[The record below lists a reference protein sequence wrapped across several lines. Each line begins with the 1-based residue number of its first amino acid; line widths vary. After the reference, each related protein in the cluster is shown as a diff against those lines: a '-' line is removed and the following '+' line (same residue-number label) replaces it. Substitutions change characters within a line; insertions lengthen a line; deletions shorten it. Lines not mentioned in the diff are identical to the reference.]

1 MATLLLLAS
10 TALAQRSPAS
20 PGIIITTPEVDLA
33 YETYGASSPATSV
46 IVANGG
52 PGLSH
57 IYMLQNDVWTRLSHH
72 RQIVFYDQRGTGKSK
87 HVKPDASW
95 GMDEQ
100 LADME
105 AVRAKFGFQKFDL
118 VGDSYGGLLAM
129 AYAAAHPEHIEKLI
143 LSDSAAPAWK
153 DIVRVLPD
161 VFPDV
166 LEQIAA
172 REKSNGNSPAAADQR
187 IRDHF
192 LMLFYSEANRDAYL
206 AGVKDLE
213 SVPQVSAAVQKP
225 TKTLDLQPQ
234 TPNTEMRGK
243 WKAAAIPSLAGKRV
257 IITGANS
264 GIGYHAALKLA
275 RKGAQV
281 VLACRDRQR
290 GEDALAR
297 LHADSPGTQTE
308 LAILDLASLRS
319 VRDFAE
325 KELARHRP
333 LHILINN
340 AGVMAPPKR
349 LQTADGFELQF
360 GTNVLGHFA
369 LTAHL
374 MSALE
379 QAAASS
385 DRPRIVTI

>member
-1 MATLLLLAS
+1 MQRLVATLMLLS
-10 TALAQRSPAS
+10 GSALAQQTPAS
-20 PGIIITTPEVDLA
+20 TGIVTTPEVGLA
-33 YETYGASSPATSV
+33 FETYGTASNATPV

-95 GMDEQ
+95 GMDVQ
-100 LADME
+100 IADME
-105 AVRAKFGFQKFDL
+105 AIRAKFGFQKFDL

-172 REKSNGNSPAAADQR
+172 REKTSAGSPDAADQR

-213 SVPQVSAAVQKP
+213 SVPQVSAAVQKA
-225 TKTLDLQPQ
+225 TKTLDL
-234 TPNTEMRGK
+234 TPELSKFKFPTVVITGRYDMNVTPLTAWNIYK
-243 WKAAAIPSLAGKRV
+243 AIP
-257 IITGANS
+257 GAKFVVFEKS
-264 GIGYHAALKLA
+264 GHLPSYEEPDKYV
-275 RKGAQV
+275 QV
-281 VLACRDRQR
+281 V
-290 GEDALAR
+290 DAFL
-297 LHADSPGTQTE
+297 SQP
-308 LAILDLASLRS
+308 
-319 VRDFAE
+319 
-325 KELARHRP
+325 
-333 LHILINN
+333 
-340 AGVMAPPKR
+340 
-349 LQTADGFELQF
+349 
-360 GTNVLGHFA
+360 
-369 LTAHL
+369 
-374 MSALE
+374 
-379 QAAASS
+379 
-385 DRPRIVTI
+385 

>member
-1 MATLLLLAS
+1 MHRILATLLLLS
-10 TALAQRSPAS
+10 TFALAQQKPAS
-20 PGIIITTPEVDLA
+20 TGMIATHDVDLA
-33 YETYGASSPATSV
+33 YETYGAPSTAMPV

-57 IYMLQNDVWTRLSHH
+57 IYMLQNDVWTRLSHN

-95 GMDEQ
+95 GMDAQ
-100 LADME
+100 VADME

-172 REKSNGNSPAAADQR
+172 REKANAGSPDAADQR

-213 SVPQVSAAVQKP
+213 SVPQVSAAVQKA
-225 TKTLDLQPQ
+225 TRTLDL
-234 TPNTEMRGK
+234 TPELPKFKFPTMVITGRYDMNVTPVTAWNIYK
-243 WKAAAIPSLAGKRV
+243 AIP
-257 IITGANS
+257 GAKFVVFEKS
-264 GIGYHAALKLA
+264 GHLPSYEEPDKYV
-275 RKGAQV
+275 QV
-281 VLACRDRQR
+281 V
-290 GEDALAR
+290 
-297 LHADSPGTQTE
+297 
-308 LAILDLASLRS
+308 
-319 VRDFAE
+319 
-325 KELARHRP
+325 
-333 LHILINN
+333 N
-340 AGVMAPPKR
+340 A
-349 LQTADGFELQF
+349 F
-360 GTNVLGHFA
+360 LG
-369 LTAHL
+369 
-374 MSALE
+374 
-379 QAAASS
+379 Q
-385 DRPRIVTI
+385 P

>member
-1 MATLLLLAS
+1 MQRLLATLLLLS
-10 TALAQRSPAS
+10 GSALAQQTPAS
-20 PGIIITTPEVDLA
+20 TGIVTTPEVDLA
-33 YETYGASSPATSV
+33 YESYGAAGNASPV

-57 IYMLQNDVWTRLSHH
+57 IYMLQNDVWTRLSRN

-95 GMDEQ
+95 GMDAQ
-100 LADME
+100 VADME

-172 REKSNGNSPAAADQR
+172 REKSRASSPEAADQR

-213 SVPQVSAAVQKP
+213 SVPQVSAAVQKA
-225 TKTLDLQPQ
+225 TK
-234 TPNTEMRGK
+234 
-243 WKAAAIPSLAGKRV
+243 
-257 IITGANS
+257 
-264 GIGYHAALKLA
+264 
-275 RKGAQV
+275 
-281 VLACRDRQR
+281 
-290 GEDALAR
+290 
-297 LHADSPGTQTE
+297 
-308 LAILDLASLRS
+308 ILDLTQELPKFKFPTMVITGRYDMNVTPVTAWNIYKAIPGAKF
-319 VRDFAE
+319 VVFE
-325 KELARHRP
+325 KS
-333 LHILINN
+333 
-340 AGVMAPPKR
+340 
-349 LQTADGFELQF
+349 
-360 GTNVLGHFA
+360 GHLPSYEEPDKYVQVVEEF
-369 LTAHL
+369 L
-374 MSALE
+374 S
-379 QAAASS
+379 Q
-385 DRPRIVTI
+385 P